1 MVSIGSAI
9 FILTKVILWF
19 TSLERHFISF
29 IWRIWFITKIFYMVS
44 KRIYETLECFKL
56 RARTLFSLIFIRPR
70 VRINL
75 TNLSRALS
83 VCNFMG
89 LKP

>member
-29 IWRIWFITKIFYMVS
+29 ILGIWFITKIFYMVS
-44 KRIYETLECFKL
+44 KRIYGNLEYFKL
-56 RARTLFSLIFIRPR
+56 RARIPFSLSFILPR
-70 VRINL
+70 LESI
-75 TNLSRALS
+75 
-83 VCNFMG
+83 
-89 LKP
+89 